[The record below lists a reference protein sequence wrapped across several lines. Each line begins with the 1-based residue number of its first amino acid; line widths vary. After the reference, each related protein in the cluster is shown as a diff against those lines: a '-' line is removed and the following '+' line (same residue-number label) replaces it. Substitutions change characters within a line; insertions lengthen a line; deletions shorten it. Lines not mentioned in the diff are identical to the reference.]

1 MAHPAF
7 QNSTTRPAITL
18 SQTPRTM
25 GEFHRVADKAAS
37 LSELGDTFSA
47 MIWEMGFS
55 GHCCIA
61 LTRNGAE
68 LQFGDVDHLPENLL
82 PLLSRARKSGRHRA
96 GDLLILPVES
106 WHENALFL
114 CMFGRE
120 HLLDARE
127 SARLSGWAEVYASF
141 ASALLER
148 AQDVP
153 TAIGLGLAQ
162 RQCLGLV
169 LVGRTDLEIAESL
182 GITPL
187 AVRGHIADAVE
198 KLDVATRAE
207 AVSIAARRGWLAG
220 INGAFT
226 TRTYK
231 Q

>member
-7 QNSTTRPAITL
+7 QNSPIQRAINL
-18 SQTPRTM
+18 SPVPRTM
-25 GEFHRVADKAAS
+25 GEFHRLADKAAS
-37 LSELGDTFSA
+37 LSALGDTFAA
-47 MIWEMGFS
+47 MIFEMGFS
-55 GHCCIA
+55 GHCCIS
-61 LTRNGAE
+61 LTRAGVE
-68 LQFGDVDHLPENLL
+68 HQFGDIDLL
-82 PLLSRARKSGRHRA
+82 PGNLSTLLSRAAKSGRHHV

-114 CMFGRE
+114 CMFGRGQP
-120 HLLDARE
+120 LDSRD

-153 TAIGLGLAQ
+153 TADGLGLAQ
-162 RQCLGLV
+162 RQCLALV
-169 LVGRTDLEIAESL
+169 LVGRSDLDIANVL

-187 AVRGHIADAVE
+187 AVRGHIDDAAA
-198 KLDVATRAE
+198 KLNVASRAE

-226 TRTYK
+226 TGTYT